1 MRSVPFPNTPA
12 QVRECLSQ
20 AAEGAVAV
28 ERNGEAMIVIMP
40 VEEYARLIE
49 LDRAQAEAE

>member
-1 MRSVPFPNTPA
+1 M
-12 QVRECLSQ
+12 

-28 ERNGEAMIVIMP
+28 ERNGEAMIVIVP
-40 VEEYARLIE
+40 AEEYARLVE